1 MRARLQKGIA
11 LLLACLMLAVS
22 VVTPAYAAEETT
34 RSNSSTYFRTSY
46 GDENYLAFSIS
57 GDTLTIEGRLILD
70 GFSGYMVYVGAN
82 KGWYT
87 AAEGEVF
94 SATLSLSGIETPAA
108 MGFYTKQSHKAMYW
122 SMIWD
127 RIYITEGENGY
138 EFMPSAVL
146 DNNLAF
152 HDEWLNPADFLSTD
166 IPESVRAK
174 SMEIVGDETDDYQKL
189 FLLHRWVAEN
199 IYYDYDALRYGEKT
213 SYAADDVLDSGRSVC
228 AGYAGLL
235 MQLIQAQG
243 IACMQTTTYAL
254 GVNSNGGSFAVNEAE
269 AAKTGSN
276 HAHVE
281 AFVDGRWVIMDPT
294 WDSCNKY
301 ENGSYIKDDPNG
313 YYYFD
318 ITPEAMAMD
327 HKYISRGNNQIRL
340 NRDGEIINSNTTEN
354 GKKPSAWAVDEV
366 GTALRLIPYH
376 LQGKYQQEITRE
388 EFCETV
394 IQMLMVRSGAAT
406 PEALLEQR
414 GLTMSRQLFN
424 DTDNPYVCAANLLG
438 IVNGTGQNLFSPNNL
453 IARQEAATML
463 ARVARVMGMETGNA
477 PQTSFVDEGEIK
489 SWARESVNFICNI
502 KVMKGVSDNAFD
514 PTGNLTRQQAYLTI
528 LRLYQ
533 ADSEG

>member
-1 MRARLQKGIA
+1 MKSRLQKGTA
-11 LLLACLMLAVS
+11 LLLAFLLVAVS
-22 VVTPAYAAEETT
+22 VVTPAHAAEETV
-34 RSNSSTYFRTSY
+34 SGNSSTYFRTSY
-46 GDENYLAFSIS
+46 GDENYVAFSIS
-57 GDTLTIEGRLILD
+57 GDTLTIEGRLIFE
-70 GFSGYMVYVGAN
+70 GFCGYMVSVGDN
-82 KGWYT
+82 QGWYT
-87 AAEGEVF
+87 AEEGEAF
-94 SATLSLSGIETPAA
+94 SETLSLSGIDAPAA
-108 MGFYTKQSHKAMYW
+108 LSFYTKQSHKEMYW
-122 SMIWD
+122 SMIWN
-127 RIYITEGENGY
+127 RIYIAPSEEGCV
-138 EFMPSAVL
+138 FLPSLVE

-152 HDEWLNPADFLSTD
+152 HDEWLNPADFLSTN
-166 IPESVRAK
+166 IPEDVRAK

-199 IYYDYDALRYGEKT
+199 IYYDYDALYYGGQT

-243 IACMQTTTYAL
+243 IPCMETTTYAL

-281 AFVDGRWVIMDPT
+281 AFVNGRWVIMDPT
-294 WDSCNKY
+294 WDSNNKY
-301 ENGSYIKDDPNG
+301 ENGSYVKDDPNG

-318 ITPEAMAMD
+318 ITPEALAMD

-340 NRDGEIINSNTTEN
+340 NRNGEITNSNTTEN
-354 GKKPSAWAVDEV
+354 GTKPSSWAVDEV
-366 GTALRLIPYH
+366 GKALSLIPYH
-376 LQGKYQQEITRE
+376 LQGKYQQDITRE

-406 PEALLEQR
+406 PEALLEQY
-414 GLTMSRQLFN
+414 GLTMSKQLFA

-463 ARVARVMGMETGNA
+463 ARVAGVMGMETGNA

-489 SWARESVNFICNI
+489 SWAKDSVNFICNI
-502 KVMKGVSDNAFD
+502 KVMKGVSNNAFD
-514 PTGNLTRQQAYLTI
+514 PTGKLTRQQAYLTI